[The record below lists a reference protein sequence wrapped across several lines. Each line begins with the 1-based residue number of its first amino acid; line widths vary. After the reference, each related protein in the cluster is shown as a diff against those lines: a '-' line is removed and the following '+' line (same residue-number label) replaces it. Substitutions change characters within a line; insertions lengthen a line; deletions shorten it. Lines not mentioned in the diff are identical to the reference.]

1 MIYSTVLD
9 QFTARLLIVVR
20 LAALLALV
28 GAIAMPGAQSTAQ
41 TSPTLGVAES
51 FSVLAKT
58 TITNV
63 PTSTISGDVGLSPAT
78 GANIGLTASEVGGT
92 IYAVDAFG
100 PMGSVMNPG
109 LLTTAIN
116 DMMTVFNGGTGV
128 GIDQPCTTTYAGVQD
143 LTLVSPLGPGV
154 YCADAFLL
162 TGNLTLSGSGVWI
175 FKSAA
180 TLTTSAG
187 SSVTGGD
194 PCNVWWRLVSD
205 ADIFPNSS
213 IVGNILAGTSIN
225 MQNGASLNGRAL
237 AQAAVTLDANLISGP
252 VCAPVQVP
260 TATAQVP
267 TATAQAPTATA
278 QVPPATAQ
286 VPTATPPVSSP
297 DIPSVPS
304 DFIQY
309 EIVDDVTP
317 LSSPGG
323 SPATDSSGLIVL
335 HAGEH
340 WFGSPT
346 TIVGSDG
353 RHYIEIFLGG
363 SGHVFVPVSAVT
375 NAPTT
380 IQPTTTWEPTGLPLT
395 GYPPADADRPDNRLP
410 IVVVAGCLLLIA
422 ATTWRIAPWRN
433 PR

>member
-1 MIYSTVLD
+1 MIYKTTLE
-9 QFTARLLIVVR
+9 QFIARHSIMVR
-20 LAALLALV
+20 LAALLVLV
-28 GAIAMPGAQSTAQ
+28 GAMAMPGAQSTAQ

-51 FSVLAKT
+51 FSVLAET

-63 PTSTISGDVGLSPAT
+63 PTSAISGDVGLSPAT

-116 DMMTVFNGGTGV
+116 DMMTVFTGGTGV

-213 IVGNILAGTSIN
+213 IIGTILAGTSIN
-225 MQNGASLNGRAL
+225 MQNGASLDGRAL
-237 AQAAVTLDANLISGP
+237 AQAAVTLDANIISGP
-252 VCAPVQVP
+252 VCAPVPVP

-267 TATAQAPTATA
+267 TATAQF
-278 QVPPATAQ
+278 
-286 VPTATPPVSSP
+286 PTATPPVSSP

-323 SPATDSSGLIVL
+323 SPATDNSGPIVL
-335 HAGEH
+335 HGGEH

-363 SGHVFVPVSAVT
+363 SGPVFVPVSAVT

-395 GYPPADADRPDNRLP
+395 GYPPADANQPDNRLP

-422 ATTWRIAPWRN
+422 ATAWRIAPRRK